1 MRQFLCLASI
11 IALLFVPATAGAET
25 PNIDQLQKEQRAIF
39 EAVAPSVVFIT
50 HGDSLGSGFFVSSEG
65 DILTNSHVVDG
76 ARHVEVVLHDGRRA
90 TGEVVDRSQSWDLAI
105 VRVDIDDVDALPLAP
120 MDDVEVGDWAA
131 AVGHGYGAIWTYTTG
146 MISNIYPDGEER
158 PLFQTQIPVNPGNS
172 GGPVVDKNGRA
183 IGIVT
188 LSALHAQN
196 LNLAIPVEQA
206 VARLETLAERCDCLI
221 VELPEGVP
229 LFVDDVMV
237 GTGPRVV
244 IMVEPGDYEIIAVV
258 DGKPLRKTV
267 TWPETRRVNLG
278 EK

>member
-1 MRQFLCLASI
+1 MRQSLSLVIFVALFLVSAS
-11 IALLFVPATAGAET
+11 AAADT

-65 DILTNSHVVDG
+65 DILTNAHVVEDV
-76 ARHVEVVLHDGRRA
+76 RQVEVVLHDGRRA
-90 TGEVVDRSQSWDLAI
+90 TGEVVDRHENWDLAI
-105 VRVDIDDVDALPLAP
+105 VNVDIDDIDALPLAP
-120 MDDVEVGDWAA
+120 MDDVAVGDWAA

-146 MISNIYPDGEER
+146 MISNIYPDGEDR

-172 GGPVVDKNGRA
+172 GGPVVDKDGRV

-188 LSALHAQN
+188 LSALQAQN

-206 VARLETLAERCDCLI
+206 IARLETLAERCDCLT

-244 IMVEPGDYEIIAVV
+244 IMAERGEYEIVTVV
-258 DGKPLRKTV
+258 DGQPIRKTV
-267 TWPETRRVNLG
+267 SWPETRLLKLG
-278 EK
+278 E